1 MDTQS
6 GRVFKVG
13 IDAATIIEAIS
24 NLRDVSAAVAVV
36 APALNVPEAV
46 ATGSVTAILN
56 QFEQL
61 GIDLIGT
68 KR

>member
-1 MDTQS
+1 LDTQS

-24 NLRDVSAAVAVV
+24 NLQDVSAAAALI

-68 KR
+68 RR